1 MFHIDKCCS
10 QRDENKLGIPPTEAL
25 LGSDSRR
32 RVSSSDSFD
41 LVSAASASA
50 SVSVVGDSEKIPK
63 GKSEEE
69 EDAESDWE

>member
-1 MFHIDKCCS
+1 MDNRCS

-25 LGSDSRR
+25 LGTESRR

-50 SVSVVGDSEKIPK
+50 SVSVVGESEKTLK